1 MREILFRGKH
11 TSSGKWIISPSIRQE
26 ADGSVYLLVK
36 RTWYQ
41 VDPETVGQYT
51 GLTDKNGNKIFEG
64 DIVEFLYNDFI
75 IRGKVFYLESESAFV
90 VYYEL
95 SEQRLFIH
103 SKTLCNCNNAKVIGN
118 IYDNPELLEVTE

>member
-41 VDPETVGQYT
+41 VDSEAVGQYT
-51 GLTDKNGNKIFEG
+51 GLTDKNGTKIFEG
-64 DIVEFLYNDFI
+64 DIIKSPDNVICKVEWQPISASWQMSNKTSHYL
-75 IRGKVFYLESESAFV
+75 FYMRCLDMFE
-90 VYYEL
+90 
-95 SEQRLFIH
+95 
-103 SKTLCNCNNAKVIGN
+103 VIGN
-118 IYDNPELLEVTE
+118 IHDNPELLKEG